1 MIYNLV
7 YISGKNYNIERYFK
21 KMSSDYRCIIPIDDI
36 NRSDK
41 SRWNGAICLIIEGQ
55 IYHGQTMP
63 VVPLLHLV
71 YKTIAS
77 LYRIG
82 RGQFRGRLVDS
93 FGRYRGSR
101 TATSSPIISIVCN

>member
-1 MIYNLV
+1 MTIYNLV
-7 YISGKNYNIERYFK
+7 RISGKNDNVERYFR
-21 KMSSDYRCIIPIDDI
+21 KMSSDCRFVIPINDI
-36 NRSDK
+36 NRSDE
-41 SRWNGAICLIIEGQ
+41 SRWNGAICLIIEEQ

-77 LYRIG
+77 VYRIG
-82 RGQFRGRLVDS
+82 RGQFRGRLVES

-101 TATSSPIISIVCN
+101 SATSSPIILDSL